1 MKFYKTIKWGWLIPR
16 SAMAALAF
24 VLVVGCSEESS
35 GPVNK
40 MIGTWAIDHKG
51 LTANKKA
58 YIMATQGAKE
68 ITFTAT
74 SAKSGSMEMGVE
86 YEPTKNGF
94 IVTFAGMKE
103 GTEYKFIDDNT
114 FEIYI
119 PEVGFFRYIR
129 QIQPAPE
136 KTK

>member
-1 MKFYKTIKWGWLIPR
+1 MKFYKTIKWNWFASR
-16 SAMAALAF
+16 SVLAALAF
-24 VLVVGCSEESS
+24 VLVVGCSEDAPK
-35 GPVNK
+35 PVNK
-40 MIGTWAIDHKG
+40 MVGTWVIDQKG

-58 YIMATQGAKE
+58 YITATQGAKE

-74 SAKSGSMEMGVE
+74 SAKSGSLEMGVE

-94 IVTFAGMKE
+94 IITFAGMKE

-119 PEVGFFRYIR
+119 PEAGFFRYIR
-129 QIQPAPE
+129 QIQPPPE